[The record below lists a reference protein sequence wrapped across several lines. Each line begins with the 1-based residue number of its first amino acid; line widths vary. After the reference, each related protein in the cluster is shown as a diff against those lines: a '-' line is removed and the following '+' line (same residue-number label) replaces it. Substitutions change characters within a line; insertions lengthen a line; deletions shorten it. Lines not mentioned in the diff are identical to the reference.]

1 MFCVCTHSPG
11 AIGVVANPMIWSY
24 LRTGSPLAIGATA
37 ILCPRITR
45 ARAVTPAAAEPSG
58 IGSTATTTLSL
69 GERRTVRGMLIE
81 YSVLLSLRTEPGQMR
96 VAAVP
101 GGADDDLVHTDSGWK
116 FRHIEDQVC
125 HVLGL

>member
-45 ARAVTPAAAEPSG
+45 ARAVTPAAAAPSG
-58 IGSTATTTLSL
+58 IGSTATTTLSF
-69 GERRTVRGMLIE
+69 GERRTLRGVLIWI
-81 YSVLLSLRTEPGQMR
+81 SLAAARPKTRKMR

-101 GGADDDLVHTDSGWK
+101 GRADDHFVDANAGRLFGNIH
-116 FRHIEDQVC
+116 DQVR
-125 HVLGL
+125 